1 MYTLLTLG
9 ISLIPFAYYYY
20 KSFSLSSYFKNATAF
35 SPMFYYLVFCFTFI
49 FLSIILLFADVIST
63 SHNKDLLFLKE
74 QIGLFISLIFILN
87 TLIIFPFFFYL
98 QSENTSTNKKLLI
111 IYYIVI
117 VSLNIKNLLLSNDE
131 KTNNYGFGNNVPEEL
146 AMYSFIDSTYS
157 KIVYYNFGLL
167 VAFGKF
173 LGFTYMPYG
182 MSRWVSPYIFQS
194 NTSSNESSS
203 NSEHYLSSNE
213 EETEALSVNNPKNS
227 SINFEKKTLNQ
238 NSFSVFKFLFGI
250 FSFLFI
256 VLIIFT
262 KIQILYTKVM
272 YNICGIDCGLLAYR
286 FDNDVLTLESIIN
299 FISHY
304 TYNKS
309 FKIEFFVLA
318 YVVLFRMITTI
329 CSMKEKGVA
338 FLSHILVN
346 QTRNMSKREL
356 YLFLTVIIYTGIV
369 LLYDFTYL
377 LPDYMRFNNLDPLCD
392 YSIIAKPYCG
402 VSYFGLLFIK
412 ISMNY
417 HVFMIWDII
426 ASLIFITN
434 SSLWAYRLIIHPG
447 LCFIC
452 SYC

>member
-20 KSFSLSSYFKNATAF
+20 KSFSLSSYFKNAVAF
-35 SPMFYYLVFCFTFI
+35 SPMFFYLVFCFTFI
-49 FLSIILLFADVIST
+49 FLSVILLFADVITT
-63 SHNKDLLFLKE
+63 SHNKDVLFLKE
-74 QIGLFISLIFILN
+74 QIGLFIFLIFILN
-87 TLIIFPFFFYL
+87 ILIVFPFFFFL
-98 QSENTSTNKKLLI
+98 QSENNSTNKKVLI

-117 VSLNIKNLLLSNDE
+117 VSLNLKNYLLSNNE
-131 KTNNYGFGNNVPEEL
+131 KTNNYGFGNKVPEEL
-146 AMYSFIDSTYS
+146 AMYSFIDNTYS

-182 MSRWVSPYIFQS
+182 MSRWVSLYIFQNKS
-194 NTSSNESSS
+194 DNESSI
-203 NSEHYLSSNE
+203 NNGHYLSSSE
-213 EETEALSVNNPKNS
+213 EETEALSVNNTKNS
-227 SINFEKKTLNQ
+227 NINYQKKNLKI
-238 NSFSVFKFLFGI
+238 NSFSVVEFLFGI
-250 FSFLFI
+250 FSFFFI
-256 VLIIFT
+256 LLIIFT
-262 KIQILYTKVM
+262 KIHILYTKVM
-272 YNICGIDCGLLAYR
+272 YNICGVDCGLLAYR

-299 FISHY
+299 FISRY
-304 TYNKS
+304 TYNKG

-318 YVVLFRMITTI
+318 YVVLFRMVTTI
-329 CSMKEKGVA
+329 WSMKEKGVA
-338 FLSHILVN
+338 FLSNILIS

-417 HVFMIWDII
+417 HVFMIWDVI

-447 LCFIC
+447 LSFIVSSC
-452 SYC
+452 